1 MNLCMSRSVLISL
14 VALVCV
20 LGASAAPQETAPKAD
35 AAKADPAKADS
46 GKADYVLQPQ
56 DVLKVQVLG
65 EDDLTR
71 EVRISQENTISLP
84 LIGTLDL
91 RNKSAHQAQE
101 LIRELYDRDYLVN
114 PQVSLIVTE
123 YAKRYVNVLGQVTTP
138 GQVQFPQEQGLTLVE
153 AISRAG
159 GGTRLAN
166 LKKVVLK
173 RAKPDGTTEAITI
186 NVEDLQKGD
195 SNETYPLQAGDVI
208 TVPERSI

>member
-1 MNLCMSRSVLISL
+1 MTLRMPRPAFFSL

-20 LGASAAPQETAPKAD
+20 LGASAAPQEAAPKAD
-35 AAKADPAKADS
+35 AAKADPAKADA

-91 RNKSAHQAQE
+91 KNKSAHQAQE

-153 AISRAG
+153 AIARAG

-186 NVEDLQKGD
+186 NVEDLQKGE

>member
-1 MNLCMSRSVLISL
+1 MTLRMPRPVFFSL

-20 LGASAAPQETAPKAD
+20 LGASAAPQEAAPKTD
-35 AAKADPAKADS
+35 AAKVDPAKVDP

-91 RNKSAHQAQE
+91 KNKSAHQAQE

-153 AISRAG
+153 AIARAG

-186 NVEDLQKGD
+186 NVEDLQKGE

>member
-1 MNLCMSRSVLISL
+1 MTLRMPRPVFFSL

-20 LGASAAPQETAPKAD
+20 LGASAAPQEAAPKTD
-35 AAKADPAKADS
+35 AAKVDPAKVDP

-91 RNKSAHQAQE
+91 KNKSAHQAQE

-153 AISRAG
+153 AIARAG

-173 RAKPDGTTEAITI
+173 RARPDGTTEAITI
-186 NVEDLQKGD
+186 NVEDLQKGE

>member
-1 MNLCMSRSVLISL
+1 MNFRMSRSVFFSL
-14 VALVCV
+14 LTLACVC
-20 LGASAAPQETAPKAD
+20 GASAALQETAPKAD
-35 AAKADPAKADS
+35 AAKSDPAKPDS
-46 GKADYVLQPQ
+46 GKVDYVLQPQ
-56 DVLKVQVLG
+56 DVLKVQILG

-71 EVRISQENTISLP
+71 EVRISQENTVSLP

-91 RNKSAHQAQE
+91 KNKTASQAQE
-101 LIRELYDRDYLVN
+101 MIRELYDRDYLVN
-114 PQVSLIVTE
+114 PQVSLIVVD
-123 YAKRYVNVLGQVTTP
+123 YAKRTVNVLGQVTTP

-153 AISRAG
+153 AIARAG

>member
-1 MNLCMSRSVLISL
+1 MNFRMSRFVSILL
-14 VALVCV
+14 VALTSGLV
-20 LGASAAPQETAPKAD
+20 ASAALQEAVPKT
-35 AAKADPAKADS
+35 DPAKADS

-91 RNKSAHQAQE
+91 KNKSAHQAQE

-114 PQVSLIVTE
+114 PQVSLIVVE

-153 AISRAG
+153 AIARAG

-173 RAKPDGTTEAITI
+173 RARPDGTTEAITI
-186 NVEDLQKGD
+186 NVEDLQKGE

>member
-1 MNLCMSRSVLISL
+1 MTLRMSRPAFFSL

-20 LGASAAPQETAPKAD
+20 LGASAAPQEAASKTD
-35 AAKADPAKADS
+35 AAKADPGKSDP